1 MRWRRIVLLLIPLL
15 ALAGQ
20 IAALVLASQHQTDP
34 LARLLGRGELI
45 VVTRESPSTWYP
57 GVEGATGPEHD
68 LVEGFAQELG
78 VHARF
83 VVVNDIDRLLA
94 MTRQGAVH
102 MAAAGL
108 TITPERQRTLHFSV
122 SYQQVSEQL
131 VYRRGDRRPRTLDD
145 IPPFAIQVIAGSAH
159 EETLRRL
166 RERHPALQWI
176 ARHHIGLHTLLE
188 GVEAGNVRFTVTN
201 SNELLLASRIYRH
214 LAPAFELRS
223 DAALAWAFPT
233 FGSNALRQAAD
244 RYLQRIRT
252 NGTLQRLLEH
262 YYGHAGRLNFV
273 DKRAFQRHLR
283 ERLPAL
289 RPFFEQAE
297 RQTGIDWRLLAA
309 IAYQESHW
317 NPKAVSPTGVR
328 GVMMLTHDTARL
340 LGVSDRVD
348 PQQSILGGA
357 RYLRIVEEKI
367 PERITEPDRLWL
379 TLAGYNIGFGHLE
392 DARIL
397 TQKAGDDPDR
407 WSAVRQHLPRLN
419 RKKLAGQ
426 LRYGNANGV
435 QAVEYVENIRNYYDL
450 LVWYDNHPED
460 LTIQEARSRVQSSP
474 SHSAR

>member
-1 MRWRRIVLLLIPLL
+1 MHWRRIVLLLIPLL

-20 IAALVLASQHQTDP
+20 IAALVLAAQRQTDP
-34 LARLLGRGELI
+34 LARLLARGELI

-68 LVEGFAQELG
+68 LVEGFARELG
-78 VHARF
+78 VQARF
-83 VVVNDIDRLLA
+83 VVVNDMDRLLT
-94 MTRQGAVH
+94 MIRRGTVH

-108 TITPERQRTLHFSV
+108 TITPERQRILRFSV
-122 SYQQVSEQL
+122 PYQQVSEKL

-145 IPPFAIQVIAGSAH
+145 IPPLAIQVIAGSAH
-159 EETLRRL
+159 EETLKQL
-166 RERHPALQWI
+166 REQHPDLQWI
-176 ARHHIGLHTLLE
+176 ARHHIGLHALLE
-188 GVEAGNVRFTVTN
+188 GVEAGSVRFTVTDD
-201 SNELLLASRIYRH
+201 NELLLASRIYRH
-214 LAPAFELRS
+214 LAPAFDLRS
-223 DAALAWAFPT
+223 DAALAWAFPA
-233 FGSNALRQAAD
+233 FGSDALRQAAD

-328 GVMMLTHDTARL
+328 GVMMLTRDTARL

-348 PQQSILGGA
+348 PRQSILGGA
-357 RYLRIVEEKI
+357 RYLRIVEQKI

-397 TQKAGDDPDR
+397 TQKAGEDPDR

-419 RKKLAGQ
+419 RRKLAGQ
-426 LRYGNANGV
+426 LRYGNANGI

-460 LTIQEARSRVQSSP
+460 LTIQETRRRGQSSP

>member
-1 MRWRRIVLLLIPLL
+1 VR
-15 ALAGQ
+15 
-20 IAALVLASQHQTDP
+20 
-34 LARLLGRGELI
+34 
-45 VVTRESPSTWYP
+45 
-57 GVEGATGPEHD
+57 
-68 LVEGFAQELG
+68 
-78 VHARF
+78 
-83 VVVNDIDRLLA
+83 
-94 MTRQGAVH
+94 
-102 MAAAGL
+102 
-108 TITPERQRTLHFSV
+108 
-122 SYQQVSEQL
+122 EQL

-159 EETLRRL
+159 EETLRQL
-166 RERHPALQWI
+166 HERHPALQWI

-188 GVEAGNVRFTVTN
+188 GVEAGSVRFTV
-201 SNELLLASRIYRH
+201 SDDNELLLASRIYRH

-223 DAALAWAFPT
+223 DASLAWAFPT
-233 FGSNALRQAAD
+233 FGSDALRQAAD

-328 GVMMLTHDTARL
+328 GVMMLTQDTARL

-348 PQQSILGGA
+348 PRQSILGGA
-357 RYLRIVEEKI
+357 RYLRIVEQKI

-397 TQKAGDDPDR
+397 TQKAGGDPDR
-407 WSAVRQHLPRLN
+407 WTAVREHLPRLN

-450 LVWYDNHPED
+450 MVWYDNHPED
-460 LTIQEARSRVQSSP
+460 LAIQEAPRRAQSSP
-474 SHSAR
+474 LHPAR